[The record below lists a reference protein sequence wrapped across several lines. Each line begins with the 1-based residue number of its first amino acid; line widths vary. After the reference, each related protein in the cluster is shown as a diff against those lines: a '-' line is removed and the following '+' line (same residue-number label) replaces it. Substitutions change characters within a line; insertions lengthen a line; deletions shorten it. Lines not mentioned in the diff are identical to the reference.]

1 MKKVRCL
8 NGHFFDSDTYDKC
21 PLCNSVKVE
30 ENDANGVESAKSVTQ
45 EKKHLFPW
53 MKDNKKAAEIVRVED
68 GAVDKTFSIFGN
80 DNDKSKPI
88 NEIYSCAAA
97 KPATD
102 AAGADSHSDKKV
114 EDASVKKSEP
124 PAAFEESRNSVAVS
138 IKDEIKNAR
147 LDSNKTI
154 GFFSMPVPKTQED
167 GTASTNIPATQNE
180 PLVGWIVCL
189 KVVNFG
195 KGFSLFSGMNS
206 VGRSEENRIV
216 IPGDN
221 GISRQKHAMIVYEPK
236 KRVFYIKSGESSGLT
251 YVNDEI
257 VMETKQ
263 LEAWDK
269 ITLGDSD
276 FLLIPLC
283 CDRFSW
289 EDYITR

>member
-114 EDASVKKSEP
+114 EDASVKR
-124 PAAFEESRNSVAVS
+124 ASRLQPLKKA
-138 IKDEIKNAR
+138 E
-147 LDSNKTI
+147 
-154 GFFSMPVPKTQED
+154 
-167 GTASTNIPATQNE
+167 TAS
-180 PLVGWIVCL
+180 
-189 KVVNFG
+189 
-195 KGFSLFSGMNS
+195 LF
-206 VGRSEENRIV
+206 R
-216 IPGDN
+216 
-221 GISRQKHAMIVYEPK
+221 
-236 KRVFYIKSGESSGLT
+236 
-251 YVNDEI
+251 
-257 VMETKQ
+257 
-263 LEAWDK
+263 
-269 ITLGDSD
+269 
-276 FLLIPLC
+276 
-283 CDRFSW
+283 
-289 EDYITR
+289 

>member
-1 MKKVRCL
+1 
-8 NGHFFDSDTYDKC
+8 
-21 PLCNSVKVE
+21 
-30 ENDANGVESAKSVTQ
+30 
-45 EKKHLFPW
+45 
-53 MKDNKKAAEIVRVED
+53 
-68 GAVDKTFSIFGN
+68 
-80 DNDKSKPI
+80 
-88 NEIYSCAAA
+88 
-97 KPATD
+97 
-102 AAGADSHSDKKV
+102 
-114 EDASVKKSEP
+114 
-124 PAAFEESRNSVAVS
+124 
-138 IKDEIKNAR
+138 
-147 LDSNKTI
+147 
-154 GFFSMPVPKTQED
+154 MPVPKTQED
-167 GTASTNIPATQNE
+167 VTASTNIPATQNE
-180 PLVGWIVCL
+180 PLVGWIVCING
-189 KVVNFG
+189 VNFG

>member
-8 NGHFFDSDTYDKC
+8 NGHFFDSDIYDKC
-21 PLCNSVKVE
+21 PLCNSVKVD

-88 NEIYSCAAA
+88 NEIYSCASA

-124 PAAFEESRNSVAVS
+124 SAAFEESTNSVAVS

-180 PLVGWIVCL
+180 PLVGWIVCING
-189 KVVNFG
+189 VNFG

-206 VGRSEENRIV
+206 V
-216 IPGDN
+216 
-221 GISRQKHAMIVYEPK
+221 
-236 KRVFYIKSGESSGLT
+236 
-251 YVNDEI
+251 
-257 VMETKQ
+257 
-263 LEAWDK
+263 
-269 ITLGDSD
+269 
-276 FLLIPLC
+276 
-283 CDRFSW
+283 
-289 EDYITR
+289 